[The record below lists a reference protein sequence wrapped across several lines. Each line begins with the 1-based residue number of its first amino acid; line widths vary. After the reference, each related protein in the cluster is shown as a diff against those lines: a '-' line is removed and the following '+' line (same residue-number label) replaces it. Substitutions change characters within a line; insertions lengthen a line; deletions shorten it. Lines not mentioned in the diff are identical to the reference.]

1 MASQV
6 SEKAM
11 KNMIETMI
19 NSVDPEQIKT
29 LAQTFD
35 IPTINIWLKHCQ
47 EKAGKGTKHGFVHQ
61 DLVNLLGERLGFEV
75 TYGKYGSGADGIWKY
90 NKLSIIMESK
100 ANIQWKGTLPE
111 TMKFV
116 SEQHADYGLVV
127 SSSFDE
133 EDLNTVK
140 GPAYSTKLRLV
151 TTDALCKLA
160 TLKADGVLE
169 TENVKDILIPQ
180 ETHLLD
186 NIIDLVYGIREQVV
200 KPKPEVAEVS
210 VEEQEKLIQVPES
223 IKDYGDELRAM
234 YIILREDPNEW
245 YDPSD
250 IAEEIKKKFPKT
262 FAKKPA
268 TKIAWAFPFGGIF
281 LEKKGLIQMRE
292 DPKYEGRRNYK
303 FKSE

>member
-11 KNMIETMI
+11 KSMIETMI
-19 NSVDPEQIKT
+19 NGVDPEQIKT

-75 TYGKYGSGADGIWKY
+75 TYGKYGSGSDGIWKY

-116 SEQHADYGLVV
+116 SKQNADYGLVV

-160 TLKADGVLE
+160 SLKADGVLE

-186 NIIDLVYGIREQVV
+186 NIIDLIYGIREQVV
-200 KPKPEVAEVS
+200 KPKPEIAEVS
-210 VEEQEKLIQVPES
+210 IEEQEKLSQVPES

-234 YIILREDPNEW
+234 YIILRDDQNEW

-262 FAKKPA
+262 FAKKA
-268 TKIAWAFPFGGIF
+268 VTKIAWAFPFGGIF

-303 FKSE
+303 FKS